1 MTLTSGT
8 SRAFPVF
15 VQGLALSLGLIVAI
29 GVRNAFVPCQGL
41 RRKHAGSVVLFC
53 AVADAVL
60 IAAGVL
66 GMVCVDWRGRV
77 VLATPALEM
86 VHVSVNSSIPAETE
100 PPPGSAMFWV

>member
-1 MTLTSGT
+1 MTLTSST
-8 SRAFPVF
+8 SCAFPVY

-29 GVRNAFVPCQGL
+29 GAQNALVLCQGL

-66 GMVCVDWRGRV
+66 GMARAAGSTLNWRVRRPWPWRLGSGYPAAGRCWT
-77 VLATPALEM
+77 A
-86 VHVSVNSSIPAETE
+86 
-100 PPPGSAMFWV
+100 